1 MAKPKKITR
10 TATRKANKARR
21 STKSPV
27 TDNDSDITPVQ
38 ENLTDTE
45 SITKPK
51 SNSDYESDYVSGTEK
66 LASDLDDATNE
77 FEKATII
84 GNENNPHS
92 AQANLA
98 KTLNQPAH
106 VTKLQQLAE
115 AANER
120 AALRKERALRK
131 RAKKRKELALAKRTT
146 KTKTKS
152 SKDASDDS
160 SVSESEA
167 SISSDDSDYDKKPK
181 ARNTKKKATNLS
193 N

>member
-10 TATRKANKARR
+10 TATRKANKAKK
-21 STKSPV
+21 STKFPV

-51 SNSDYESDYVSGTEK
+51 SDSDYESDYVSGTEK

-77 FEKATII
+77 FEKVNII
-84 GNENNPHS
+84 GNDDNPHS

-98 KTLNQPAH
+98 KTLNQPKH

-115 AANER
+115 EANER

-131 RAKKRKELALAKRTT
+131 RAKNKRC
-146 KTKTKS
+146 
-152 SKDASDDS
+152 
-160 SVSESEA
+160 
-167 SISSDDSDYDKKPK
+167 I
-181 ARNTKKKATNLS
+181 
-193 N
+193 